1 MSEFMDRA
9 KAEAEKEWRVF
20 GTTTL
25 GNYRMHEAFGRG
37 ALWASEQEPTDE
49 EVEAVAE
56 VIYLRMPRSGDED
69 YADLPEAWKKV
80 YRDHARATLLAV
92 QKVRTGQ

>member
-9 KAEAEKEWRVF
+9 RAEAE
-20 GTTTL
+20 
-25 GNYRMHEAFGRG
+25 GRG
-37 ALWASEQEPTDE
+37 AGWAEHQRPNDAA
-49 EVEAVAE
+49 VEAVAE

-80 YRDHARATLLAV
+80 YRDHARAALLAA
-92 QKVRTGQ
+92 QKVRAGQ